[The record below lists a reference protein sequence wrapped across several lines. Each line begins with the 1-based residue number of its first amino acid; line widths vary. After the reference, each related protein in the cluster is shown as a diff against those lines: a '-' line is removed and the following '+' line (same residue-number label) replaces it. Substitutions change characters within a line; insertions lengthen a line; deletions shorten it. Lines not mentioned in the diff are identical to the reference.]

1 MGQCSGTLKMNTHTV
16 IIAFDFGMK
25 KIGSAIGQTITG
37 NTRPLKIIPA
47 KEGIPQWSTITELVK
62 KWRADAIVVG
72 IPFNMDGSQQNITFK
87 AQQFIQELQA
97 LVTIPIYTMDERLTS
112 VAAREILFQ
121 QGGYKALQDGQVDC
135 VAAQLILENWLNLN
149 KST

>member
-1 MGQCSGTLKMNTHTV
+1 
-16 IIAFDFGMK
+16 
-25 KIGSAIGQTITG
+25 
-37 NTRPLKIIPA
+37 
-47 KEGIPQWSTITELVK
+47 
-62 KWRADAIVVG
+62 
-72 IPFNMDGSQQNITFK
+72 MDGSQQNITLK